1 MENSI
6 ANNNRS
12 DTQYYNN
19 STTQNKLQKQV
30 ENSSYEST
38 ITFDDSQEKSIA
50 SYSDKRQTR
59 KQVYISGLTLFI
71 VANNLCAVSKNIW
84 IYRSTCAS
92 SLWCGRSHMYRWWYF
107 PISSLIMIKR
117 MVPSSL
123 EERQRAYWTIS
134 PSMRTVSMKTESII
148 TTIKINKFNPI
159 EPLTL
164 LTYPNVALLVFNKV
178 IMTITLYIQNLLIGD
193 LLSAAYGLT
202 SSSFTLYLG
211 QDI

>member
-1 MENSI
+1 MNQIRFIQLELP
-6 ANNNRS
+6 
-12 DTQYYNN
+12 
-19 STTQNKLQKQV
+19 STL
-30 ENSSYEST
+30 
-38 ITFDDSQEKSIA
+38 A
-50 SYSDKRQTR
+50 
-59 KQVYISGLTLFI
+59 
-71 VANNLCAVSKNIW
+71 
-84 IYRSTCAS
+84 
-92 SLWCGRSHMYRWWYF
+92 
-107 PISSLIMIKR
+107 
-117 MVPSSL
+117 
-123 EERQRAYWTIS
+123 

-148 TTIKINKFNPI
+148 TTIKINKFNKFNPI